1 MVLDSG
7 KIGFIFDLDGTILD
21 NMDFFLRDMPRQV
34 AHFYGSEFTPEM
46 EAFVKSMMFEAFGGK
61 KLKGK
66 TPIIRAILKTAKLYK
81 IPWYK
86 RLQFLKVNY
95 QVYKEGITNM
105 PVIPGAED
113 MLNILTQKHNISI
126 GICTTSSEEEI
137 RLRFQNRLQ
146 FLDQF
151 NGALIGRD
159 TVKHPKPAPEG
170 ILMLSKMWGIPPNRL
185 VMVGDFS
192 ADVEAGKNAGTT
204 TIGVLSGFCT
214 PETMKDANPDF
225 IFQDVTKIP
234 ENLPLILKKIQE
246 LA

>member
-1 MVLDSG
+1 MNLESG
-7 KIGFIFDLDGTILD
+7 KIGFIFDLDGTLLD

-34 AHFYGSEFTPEM
+34 AQFYGSEFTPEM
-46 EAFVKSMMFEAFGGK
+46 ETFVKSMMFEAFGGS

-66 TPIIRAILKTAKLYK
+66 TPILRAILKTAKLYN

-95 QVYKEGITNM
+95 QVYKKGITNM
-105 PVIPGAED
+105 SLIPGAED
-113 MLNILTQKHNISI
+113 MLNVLTQKNNFPI

-137 RLRFQNRLQ
+137 KLRFQNRPE

-159 TVKHPKPAPEG
+159 TVKNPKPAPEG
-170 ILMLSKMWGIPPNRL
+170 ILKLSKKWGIPPNRL

-214 PETMKDANPDF
+214 LETMKEANPDF

-234 ENLPLILKKIQE
+234 ENLPDILNKIQE
-246 LA
+246 SV